1 MLFAFLGL
9 VWSRTDLFGHNDVIL
24 DPHMHAPPPG
34 ITGSAPTGLGRP
46 QNSDS
51 ACLLASGITRHH
63 YLVVRVVWG
72 WLMSPLGSCV
82 GDNDVIVNSRQG
94 AVGWRSCI
102 TVLHCCV
109 MVLWR
114 QTWCRSSFS
123 SDTKHSKRSR
133 PQLINDD
140 VRKVTS
146 ATAPP
151 RPETSKLQHH
161 PTLHHGYKFVPQCPI
176 TSPVSLGMNI

>member
-1 MLFAFLGL
+1 MLLKPRFK
-9 VWSRTDLFGHNDVIL
+9 S
-24 DPHMHAPPPG
+24 
-34 ITGSAPTGLGRP
+34 SY
-46 QNSDS
+46 
-51 ACLLASGITRHH
+51 H

-176 TSPVSLGMNI
+176 TSPVSLGINT